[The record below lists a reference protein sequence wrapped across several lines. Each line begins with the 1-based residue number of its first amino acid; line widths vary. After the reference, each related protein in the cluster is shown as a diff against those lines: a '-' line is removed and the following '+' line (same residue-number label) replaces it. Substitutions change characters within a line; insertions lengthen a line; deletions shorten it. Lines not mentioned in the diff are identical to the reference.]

1 MNEQRRISLS
11 NGMIVWKST
20 TIAAIILVV
29 LSCNPHGSGRMDI
42 EQQTTLRKD
51 ALISTLSQYSSN
63 LKKNSAAA
71 EATRSLEDSAKVYQ
85 DMTCHLLDETARLA
99 YEKER
104 EAFMA
109 WYSFQDSVSWG
120 AVSDIWDMFVGG
132 TAGAALCTSYLY
144 DIANVNNTEQLILYG
159 ALSKRLFAT
168 QSGKSATIE
177 ELRRTKELVVDELKR
192 WDSIVEKDSYQ
203 REYVANSP
211 DQITAILEEDIKL
224 FQQWISER
232 NRLERYLPK
241 RVQSLFSSCTDYWVY
256 VRVMCYSKGMIH
268 ERGFLS

>member
-1 MNEQRRISLS
+1 MNE
-11 NGMIVWKST
+11 IVWKST
-20 TIAAIILVV
+20 IMAAIILVV
-29 LSCNPHGSGRMDI
+29 LSCNPHESSRMDI
-42 EQQTTLRKD
+42 EQQASLRKE
-51 ALISTLSQYSSN
+51 ALISTLSQYYSN
-63 LKKNSAAA
+63 IEKNSAVS
-71 EATRSLEDSAKVYQ
+71 EATRGLEDSTKVYQ
-85 DMTCHLLDETARLA
+85 DKICYLLEEKARAA

-104 EAFMA
+104 EAFLA

-144 DIANVNNTEQLILYG
+144 DIANVNNTEQLIRYG

-232 NRLERYLPK
+232 NRLERCLPK

-256 VRVMCYSKGMIH
+256 VRVLCYSEGMIH